1 MRISEVFASIQGE
14 GILAGVPSL
23 FIRTSGCNLRCH
35 WCDTPYASW
44 NPEGEDWPL
53 DKLLAWA
60 SSQPVFRHV
69 VLTGGEPMIQ
79 PELPELARRL
89 DGIGLHI
96 TIETAG
102 TVYSELPC
110 HLLSLSPKLA
120 NSTPPPDA
128 PDGWAARHERL
139 RINEDVLLQLTSRYE
154 YQLKFVVSEPSDL
167 DEVHSLARLCRT
179 PADRVL
185 LMPEARNRDDLHMRG
200 PWLAEVCKQTGY
212 RYGPRLHV
220 ELYGDRRGV

>member
-44 NPEGEDWPL
+44 SPEGDDWSVERIV
-53 DKLLAWA
+53 DWVAT
-60 SSQPVFRHV
+60 QPVYRHV

-79 PELPELARRL
+79 PDLPELARRL
-89 DGIGLHI
+89 DAMGLHI

-102 TVYSELPC
+102 TVFADMPC

-120 NSTPPPDA
+120 NSTPPPES

-139 RINEDVLLQLTSRYE
+139 RINEDVLLRLTSRYE
-154 YQLKFVVSEPSDL
+154 YQLKFVVSSPADL
-167 DEVHSLARLCRT
+167 DEIHSLARLCRT
-179 PADRVL
+179 PSGRVL
-185 LMPEARNRDDLHMRG
+185 LMPESRTREELYTRG
-200 PWLAEVCKQTGY
+200 PWLAEICKQTGY

-220 ELYGDRRGV
+220 ELYEDRRGV